1 MRKAQVWTLDFAAS
15 VVIFLTA
22 LILVMFALNYTLYQ
36 SRQQVVLSVMEN
48 AAMSASDSLVRQ
60 PGIPAEWNRTNVSVI
75 GLASQE
81 NVLNETKLTEFMAL
95 DDSAI
100 RGLLGIANYVFY
112 FEVRYPNGT
121 LASLP
126 GGGEITKGAYP
137 SGATTVIPVER
148 HALYMEKPVRMVLI
162 LWD

>member
-1 MRKAQVWTLDFAAS
+1 MKAQVWTLDFAAS

-36 SRQQVVLSVMEN
+36 SRQQAVLSVMEN
-48 AAMSASDSLVRQ
+48 AAMAASDSLVRQ
-60 PGIPAEWNRTNVSVI
+60 PGIPAGWNRTDVTTI

-81 NVLNETKLTEFMAL
+81 NMLNETKLAEFMAM
-95 DDSAI
+95 DDSSI
-100 RGLLGIANYVFY
+100 RSLLGVSNYVLY

-126 GGGEITKGAYP
+126 EGGGITKGTYP
-137 SGATTVIPVER
+137 SGASIVIPVER
-148 HALYMEKPVRMVLI
+148 HALYMGKPARMVLI
-162 LWD
+162 LWQ

>member
-1 MRKAQVWTLDFAAS
+1 MKAQAWTLDFAAS

-36 SRQQVVLSVMEN
+36 SRQQAVLNVMEN
-48 AAMSASDSLVRQ
+48 AAMAASDSLVRQ
-60 PGIPAEWNRTNVSVI
+60 PGIPAEWNSTDVITI

-81 NVLNETKLTEFMAL
+81 NVLNETKLAEFMAM

-100 RGLLGIANYVFY
+100 RGLLGIANYVYY

-137 SGATTVIPVER
+137 SGASAVIPVER
-148 HALYMEKPVRMVLI
+148 HALYMEKPARMVLI
-162 LWD
+162 LWS